1 MSSVIV
7 DPHGNPAIPFMTDN
21 VDGWEDQESDYADAF
36 EPALWLIMEKQDI
49 RMDPTLSKEE
59 QLSNRDIGI
68 LSHSFWK
75 WTIHVNWSTTWAQK
89 IPPHHM
95 AVHFNGVLVGI
106 ISPFLTIRTCWS
118 CRLGDPTRTPGGQPA
133 RNGYDEKWFYITYP
147 GSTIKL
153 PAVYPAHP
161 CPECGAYD
169 WFANTVE
176 IEQFQRDAAE
186 HLAVA
191 TGDDVHATDM
201 RVTHD
206 PRGEGKMGYARTKV

>member
-75 WTIHVNWSTTWAQK
+75 WTIHVKWSTRSVRAGAVAWA
-89 IPPHHM
+89 ILPEHPADNRPAM
-95 AVHFNGVLVGI
+95 ATTRSG
-106 ISPFLTIRTCWS
+106 STSRTQGARSS
-118 CRLGDPTRTPGGQPA
+118 CRRCIRRIHA
-133 RNGYDEKWFYITYP
+133 RNAGHTT
-147 GSTIKL
+147 GSPIRSRSS
-153 PAVYPAHP
+153 
-161 CPECGAYD
+161 
-169 WFANTVE
+169 NSN
-176 IEQFQRDAAE
+176 
-186 HLAVA
+186 
-191 TGDDVHATDM
+191 
-201 RVTHD
+201 VT
-206 PRGEGKMGYARTKV
+206 PPNISRWPPVTTFMPQICA